1 MDARRGVASQGAS
14 LQTHPWTQRVGPLV
28 GLPQLIEQL
37 GGDAARILQAA
48 RLDVAN
54 FWSPEQRVPYARFV
68 RALWHAAQQ
77 TRCPHFGLLAGG
89 LCNLRNFGPLG
100 DLVRNAP
107 TVRRALGALTVYQH
121 LNSEGGLAFLLGRGE
136 FVDFGYA
143 VYHPSIDHAAPLYDA
158 TVTVAMNFMLEM
170 CGPNW
175 KPYEVLLSRAEPKDL
190 APYREIFKVTPRFNA
205 EYSALRIRAQDLE
218 RPVAGADPRLFAAME
233 ERLHAGGP
241 EDFLQSV
248 YRGLRRLM
256 LEDRHSGDD
265 LAQLLSLH
273 RRTLNRRLQAAGTTF
288 QRVLDE
294 MRCEVAQAL
303 LANTS
308 MQLDDIAASLGY
320 AGVTPFMRRFKCWSG
335 TTPGQWRRAALS
347 SEAAS
352 QQALASIDKPKRRMT
367 ERAQRTASAQ
377 RTRVENC

>member
-1 MDARRGVASQGAS
+1 M
-14 LQTHPWTQRVGPLV
+14 QTRPWMQRVGPLV

-37 GGDAARILQAA
+37 GGDPARILQAA
-48 RLDVAN
+48 RLDVTS
-54 FWSPEQRVPYARFV
+54 FSDPEQRIPYARFV
-68 RALWHAAQQ
+68 RALCHAAHQ
-77 TRCPHFGLLAGG
+77 THCPHFGLLAGG
-89 LCNLRNFGPLG
+89 LFNLRNFGPIG

-107 TVRRALGALTVYQH
+107 TVERALGALAVYQH

-143 VYHPSIDHAAPLYDA
+143 VYHPRVDHAAPLYDA
-158 TVTVAMNFMLEM
+158 TVAIAMNFMVEL

-175 KPYEVLLSRAEPKDL
+175 KPYEVLLSRAEPNDL
-190 APYREIFKVTPRFNA
+190 APYRALFKVTPRFNA
-205 EYSALRIRAQDLE
+205 EYSALRIRAQDLAL
-218 RPVAGADPRLFAAME
+218 PIAGADPRLFAAME
-233 ERLHAGGP
+233 DRLHAAGP
-241 EDFLQSV
+241 EDFLQRV

-256 LEDRHSGDD
+256 LEDHHSGDD

-273 RRTLNRRLQAAGTTF
+273 RRTLNRRLREAGTTF

-303 LANTS
+303 LADTS

-347 SEAAS
+347 SEAAV
-352 QQALASIDKPKRRMT
+352 QQGLAASGKPKRRTT
-367 ERAQRTASAQ
+367 ERAQRTARAQ
-377 RTRVENC
+377 RVRVQNC